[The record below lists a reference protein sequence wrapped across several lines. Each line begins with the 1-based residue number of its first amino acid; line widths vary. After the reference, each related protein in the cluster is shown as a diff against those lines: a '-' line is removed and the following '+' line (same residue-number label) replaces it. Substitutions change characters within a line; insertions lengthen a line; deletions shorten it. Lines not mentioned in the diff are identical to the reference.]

1 MKNETKPTTEA
12 DRFRAFAKQI
22 VSVPK
27 AVIDRREKE
36 WKARQAAK
44 KAARL
49 ARS

>member
-1 MKNETKPTTEA
+1 MENKPPEPTEA
-12 DRFRAFAKQI
+12 DRFRAFAQKI

-49 ARS
+49 SRS